1 MIERILCPLSVI
13 ATALTEAMGSAAN
26 QLSLRGMGF
35 IRQFGVV
42 LLLVSYLTPAM
53 ACMISDVPM
62 TSEERAC
69 CRMMHDQC
77 DQMGMSASH
86 GCCQKAPLS
95 AHDNAL
101 DIKAA
106 QFHPIAIAPIWLTAS
121 DLLNPTPTVA
131 GAVESP
137 DHSPPAFPPTAVS
150 VLRI

>member
-1 MIERILCPLSVI
+1 MSSV
-13 ATALTEAMGSAAN
+13 AN
-26 QLSLRGMGF
+26 QLFLGGMGF
-35 IRQFGVV
+35 VRQFGVV

-62 TSEERAC
+62 TPEERAC
-69 CRMMHDQC
+69 CRMMQNRC

-101 DIKAA
+101 DTKAA
-106 QFHPIAIAPIWLTAS
+106 QFHPIAITPIWLTAS
-121 DLLNPTPTVA
+121 ELLNPIPLIA
-131 GAVESP
+131 GLIERP
-137 DHSPPAFPPTAVS
+137 DHSPPTSPPPTVS